1 MYLLMIIVFVLGYLA
16 IALEHPIKI
25 DKAASALL
33 TGVMCWTVLVFG
45 AGDILNIDMG
55 YSIPQLMEQGEV
67 LLKSTDKHW
76 HELGHYI
83 SGGVYEYRGDE
94 TTPYVIGHFINHEL
108 LHHLSEIASIL
119 FFLLGAMTIV
129 ELIDAHEGFAVVTD
143 KITTTSRVKLLWIIC
158 LITFFF
164 SAALDNLTTAIV
176 MAALLKKLLKG
187 REDIM
192 LFGGM
197 VVIAANA
204 GGAWSPIGD
213 VTTIMLWI
221 KGQVTAPAVISTL
234 IIPSMVCALVP
245 LVYLSFTLKGNVK
258 SKLGMVE
265 SEHLTNPTTP
275 RERNTVFFSG
285 LACLLFVPV
294 FKTITHLEPFMG
306 ILFGLGVLW
315 TLTEI
320 MHRSKNH
327 EEKSEKS
334 VLGALK
340 KVDTASVFFFMGI
353 LAAVAALQTAGHLVE
368 MASFLQTNIGDI
380 YVINLAIG
388 LLSSIVDNVPLVAG
402 AIGMY
407 EIAETGDFAQD
418 GAFWKFLAYCAG
430 TGGSCLIIGS
440 AAGVAIMGILKID
453 FIWYL
458 KKISGLAFAGY
469 IAGAATYYVM
479 YAL

>member
-1 MYLLMIIVFVLGYLA
+1 MIIVFVLGYLA

-380 YVINLAIG
+380 YVINIAIG